1 MLARKETLARKA
13 RTGATRR
20 HSAHGD
26 HLPSRPFVEMARH
39 LGSPALP
46 APHDLDRIAAGP
58 DGHRVS
64 ALGWSRPATHR
75 SWLLTRGRSSP
86 VRGRLWPATTAD
98 SRPARQGFPDDT
110 RSGLIHIVLWV
121 GPAEMQ
127 EKSGKRP
134 ELSAHQPTA
143 HRAVLST
150 RKQAWW
156 GLAQSWRYTVTRRIR
171 GRSAPANTSRSFGG
185 SLATQWAAVSSP
197 LRQRPGIHRPSS
209 KIPSQTWRMPA

>member
-1 MLARKETLARKA
+1 MLVRSQRNSLSHKA
-13 RTGATRR
+13 RIGATRR

-26 HLPSRPFVEMARH
+26 HLPPRPSVDLARH
-39 LGSPALP
+39 IGSPALP

-64 ALGWSRPATHR
+64 ALGLSRPATHR
-75 SWLLTRGRSSP
+75 FWLLSRGRSSP
-86 VRGRLWPATTAD
+86 VRGCLWPAVTAD
-98 SRPARQGFPDDT
+98 SRPARQGFPDDI
-110 RSGLIHIVLWV
+110 RSGLIHIALWV

-127 EKSGKRP
+127 EKSGKRA
-134 ELSAHQPTA
+134 EISAHQPTV
-143 HRAVLST
+143 RGTVLST
-150 RKQAWW
+150 REQARW

-209 KIPSQTWRMPA
+209 